1 MPLLFWHAYDA
12 LDISIELL
20 MSLFPEQVFISESLH
35 CNSLEQHWYICYHSR
50 EIIELDY
57 WILRIYNHALL
68 WYDRNTSIFKFMQ
81 IILCIK
87 SGSWWLIETKN
98 HISVVMN
105 SCGKW
110 LITECFMYTN
120 FLWKWFDN
128 FGLYELFVVGYLNT
142 RIDNSSRVS
151 FRFVNDK
158 FSVCTIRNFP
168 K

>member
-20 MSLFPEQVFISESLH
+20 MSLFPEQVFIWKLQH
-35 CNSLEQHWYICYHSR
+35 CYFSNAQSSID
-50 EIIELDY
+50 IFVM
-57 WILRIYNHALL
+57 IYGKLLNINNHVLCNV
-68 WYDRNTSIFKFMQ
+68 RNTSIFRSMQ

-110 LITECFMYTN
+110 LITACFMYTN
-120 FLWKWFDN
+120 FPWKYFDHFGHYEPLWSDIKI
-128 FGLYELFVVGYLNT
+128 L
-142 RIDNSSRVS
+142 VS
-151 FRFVNDK
+151 TYSF
-158 FSVCTIRNFP
+158 I
-168 K
+168 